1 MRVRRTMFS
10 VSPLLLTNFGP
21 PRSSLELV
29 RAGQYRTSITNDH
42 LDFPKLGGFGKAFQ
56 DTAAEFLSD
65 SRQPDQGPS
74 LPPMQQRS
82 RKNKGD
88 SR

>member
-1 MRVRRTMFS
+1 MRVGRTVFS
-10 VSPLLLTNFGP
+10 LSPLLLTNFALS
-21 PRSSLELV
+21 RSRLEI
-29 RAGQYRTSITNDH
+29 AGAGSYRTLITNDH
-42 LDFPKLGGFGKAFQ
+42 LDFPKLGGFGTAFQ
-56 DTAAEFLSD
+56 DAAGEFLRC
-65 SRQPDQGPS
+65 SRQPDQGQS

>member
-21 PRSSLELV
+21 PRSSFEIV
-29 RAGQYRTSITNDH
+29 GAGQYRTSITNGH

-56 DTAAEFLSD
+56 DAAGEFFRD
-65 SRQPDQGPS
+65 SQ
-74 LPPMQQRS
+74 
-82 RKNKGD
+82 KTV
-88 SR
+88 